1 MAPKI
6 IYGTA
11 WKKERTTSL
20 VVSAV
25 LNGFRAID
33 TAAQLKHYRED
44 LVGEALSILYEQHGI
59 KREDLYLQ
67 TKYTSIGGQDKNLP
81 LPYNPSD
88 PIKEQLLSSFNTS
101 LKNLR
106 TTYLDGYVLHSP
118 LHTYAQTLEARRTL
132 AALQDE
138 GKIRRIG
145 LSNVYDEALLQR
157 LGEETGR
164 PVQIVQDRW
173 YEGNGWDAPVVEWCN
188 RNGVQFQGFW
198 TLTGSPVLLQH
209 PTVATLAQETSC
221 TPAQILYRFAQLLGI
236 TPLSGTTNETHM
248 QEDVCVEEIK
258 LSLDDFKELTELI
271 KSWQYTRRPL

>member
-1 MAPKI
+1 MLPKI

-11 WKKERTTSL
+11 WKKEQTTSL

-118 LHTYAQTLEARRTL
+118 LPTYAQTLEAWRTL
-132 AALQDE
+132 ATLQDE

-157 LGEETGR
+157 LGDESGR

-173 YEGNGWDAPVVEWCN
+173 YEGNGWDLPVLEWCH
-188 RNGVQFQGFW
+188 RNGAQFQAFW
-198 TLTGSPVLLQH
+198 TLTGTPALLQH
-209 PTVATLAQETSC
+209 PNVISLAQETSC
-221 TPAQILYRFAQLLGI
+221 TPAQVLYRFAQTLGVA
-236 TPLSGTTNETHM
+236 PLSGTTNETHM
-248 QEDVCVEEIK
+248 KEDVRVEGIK
-258 LSLDDFKELTELI
+258 LYSMDFMELTDLI
-271 KSWQYTRRPL
+271 GAWHDSRRPL